1 MARHLV
7 SYGHVLVDGKRVDKP
22 SYLVSPGETV
32 ALTPKALQIPDV
44 VDELKAHRPA
54 LSWLRRDES
63 SGVMTGLPS
72 RDEIGQE
79 IDESLIIEFYS
90 R

>member
-1 MARHLV
+1 V

-22 SYLVSPGETV
+22 SYLVTPGESVT
-32 ALTPKALQIPDV
+32 LTPKALLFPDV
-44 VDELKAHRPA
+44 VDELKAIRPV
-54 LSWLRRDES
+54 LSWLKRDGAA
-63 SGVMTGLPS
+63 GVMTGLPN